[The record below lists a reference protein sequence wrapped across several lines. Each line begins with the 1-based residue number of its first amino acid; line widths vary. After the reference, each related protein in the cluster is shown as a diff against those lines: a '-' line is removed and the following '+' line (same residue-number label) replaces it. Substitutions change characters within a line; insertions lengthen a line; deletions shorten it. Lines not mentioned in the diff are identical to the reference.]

1 VEVTKILERVTLI
14 LLRLTKSKV
23 LISIV
28 LVALILTVSLPGF
41 TSIGSAQPAERVPVI
56 IGFRNFKD
64 DKSVGDQGGEIKYSY
79 GYIRA
84 IAASVPPQAIDAL
97 QRNPNVA
104 YVETDF
110 KVYALQQP
118 IPWGIAKIRAPEVW
132 VTGNKGTGIKVAIVD
147 TGIDTTHLDLKV
159 VGGATFVA
167 GTSSYNDDNGHGT
180 HCAGIVAAL
189 DNDIGVV
196 GVAPEA
202 ALYAVKVLDRSG
214 SGYLS
219 DVIAGIEWCIKNG
232 MQVVSMSFGS
242 TSDST
247 SLHAE
252 CDKAYSA
259 NIVLM
264 AAAGNSGPGANTIGY
279 PAKYSSVIAVG
290 ATDSSDVV
298 ASWSSR
304 GPELSV
310 TAPGVNVYST
320 YKGGTYATLSGT
332 SMACPHVAGTV
343 ALILAKAA
351 HTPVEVRGILQKT
364 AVDLGPLGWDSTYG
378 YGRIDAY
385 AAATTGTTPDFSISA
400 TPSTLPIKA
409 GASGS
414 STITVTSLNGFSGA
428 VSLGASAPNGF
439 TATLSPSSLTVAPG
453 GSYSSTLSITVPST
467 AVAGPYTVMVT
478 GASGSLT
485 HSATVTVNVQTVP
498 LAPQNLKATSGN
510 AQTMLSWSAPS
521 SDGGSAIT
529 NYNIYRGTASGG
541 ETWITTIGNTLTYTD
556 TGLTNGVTY
565 YYQVEA
571 VNSVGTS
578 LPSNE
583 VSATPSIPT
592 AKTMS
597 VTVSTNK
604 ATYSRGSYVT
614 ITCTVKD
621 STTGNGLQGASV
633 GVTVYYP
640 NGSVAWTGSGT
651 TDSSGRVRFSYRIG
665 GSASKGTYK
674 VVATASLTGYQTGTG
689 QTTFKVV

>member
-1 VEVTKILERVTLI
+1 
-14 LLRLTKSKV
+14 LRLTKSKV
-23 LISIV
+23 HISIV
-28 LVALILTVSLPGF
+28 LVALILTISFSGL
-41 TSIGSAQPAERVPVI
+41 TSIGSAQPAGKVPVI
-56 IGFRNFKD
+56 IGFRNFQD

-159 VGGATFVA
+159 VGGATFVV
-167 GTSSYNDDNGHGT
+167 GTTSYNDDNGHGT

-196 GVAPEA
+196 GVAPGA
-202 ALYAVKVLDRSG
+202 ALYAVKVLDSSG

-219 DVIAGIEWCIKNG
+219 DVIKGIEWCITNK

-259 NIVLM
+259 NIVLV

-310 TAPGVNVYST
+310 TAPGVSIYST
-320 YKGGTYATLSGT
+320 YKRGVYATMSGT

-343 ALILAKAA
+343 ALILAKAI
-351 HTPVEVRGILQKT
+351 HTPTEVRNILQTT
-364 AVDLGPLGWDSTYG
+364 AVDLGTKGWDSAYG
-378 YGRIDAY
+378 YGRTDAY
-385 AAATTGTTPDFSISA
+385 AAIAPATPDFSVSISPSSVIVPTTGGTASYAVAITRTGGFTSPVTLSVSGLPSEASGSFSPTTGNLATLTVTVSPTETAGSYVFTVTGTGESLTRTATATLVIQKPDFSISA
-400 TPSTLPIKA
+400 SPSALTIKA

-414 STITVTSLNGFSGA
+414 STIKVTSLNGFSGT
-428 VSLGASAPNGF
+428 VSLAAASVPTGLG
-439 TATLSPSSLTVAPG
+439 ATLTPTSVVFTSG
-453 GSYSSTLSITVPST
+453 
-467 AVAGPYTVMVT
+467 
-478 GASGSLT
+478 GSLT
-485 HSATVTVNVQTVP
+485 STLKVTVPLGTKAGTYTITVTGKSGLLSHTATVTIKV
-498 LAPQNLKATSGN
+498 TS
-510 AQTMLSWSAPS
+510 
-521 SDGGSAIT
+521 
-529 NYNIYRGTASGG
+529 
-541 ETWITTIGNTLTYTD
+541 
-556 TGLTNGVTY
+556 NG
-565 YYQVEA
+565 
-571 VNSVGTS
+571 
-578 LPSNE
+578 
-583 VSATPSIPT
+583 
-592 AKTMS
+592 
-597 VTVSTNK
+597 
-604 ATYSRGSYVT
+604 
-614 ITCTVKD
+614 
-621 STTGNGLQGASV
+621 QG
-633 GVTVYYP
+633 
-640 NGSVAWTGSGT
+640 
-651 TDSSGRVRFSYRIG
+651 
-665 GSASKGTYK
+665 
-674 VVATASLTGYQTGTG
+674 QH
-689 QTTFKVV
+689 

>member
-1 VEVTKILERVTLI
+1 LKRVTSI

-28 LVALILTVSLPGF
+28 LVALILTVSFSGL
-41 TSIGSAQPAERVPVI
+41 TSIGSAQPAERVSVI
-56 IGFRNFKD
+56 IGFRGVQD
-64 DKSVGDQGGEIKYSY
+64 AESVRTQGGMIKYSY
-79 GYIRA
+79 EHIHA
-84 IAASVPPQAIDAL
+84 IAASVPPQAIEAL

-104 YVETDF
+104 YVETDY
-110 KVYALQQP
+110 KVYALQQQT
-118 IPWGIAKIRAPEVW
+118 PWGITKINAPQVW
-132 VTGNKGTGIKVAIVD
+132 GTGNKGTGIKVAIVD
-147 TGIDTTHLDLKV
+147 TGIDTTHPDLKV

-189 DNDIGVV
+189 NNELGVV

-214 SGYLS
+214 SGYVS
-219 DVIAGIEWCIKNG
+219 DVISGIDWCITNN

-252 CDKAYSA
+252 CDKAYNA
-259 NIVLM
+259 NIVLV
-264 AAAGNSGPGANTIGY
+264 AAAGNNGPGSNTLTY
-279 PAKYSSVIAVG
+279 PAKYSSVIAIG

-310 TAPGVNVYST
+310 SAPGVNIYST
-320 YKGGTYATLSGT
+320 YKGGVYATMSGT

-343 ALILAKAA
+343 ALILAI
-351 HTPVEVRGILQKT
+351 HTPTEVRNILQTT
-364 AVDLGPLGWDSTYG
+364 AVDLGTTGWDSSYG

-385 AAATTGTTPDFSISA
+385 AASASTTPDFSISA
-400 TPSTLPIKA
+400 SPSSLPIKA
-409 GASGS
+409 GDSGI

-428 VSLGASAPNGF
+428 VSLKASAPTGLSVDPSLFSLEVTSGGF
-439 TATLSPSSLTVAPG
+439 A
-453 GSYSSTLSITVPST
+453 SSTLTITVPST
-467 AVAGPYTVMVT
+467 TTAGTYTVTVT
-478 GASGSLT
+478 GTSGSLS
-485 HSATVTVNVQTVP
+485 HSATVTVSVQTVP
-498 LAPQNLKATSGN
+498 HAPQSLIATAGD
-510 AQTMLSWSAPS
+510 AKVTLSWSAPS
-521 SDGGSAIT
+521 SDGGSVIT
-529 NYNIYRGTASGG
+529 GYSIYRGTASGG
-541 ETWITTIGNTLTYTD
+541 ETLIKTIGNVLTYTD

-565 YYQVEA
+565 YYQVKA

-578 LPSNE
+578 PPSNE
-583 VSATPSIPT
+583 ASAKPSVPT

-604 ATYSRGSYVT
+604 ATYSRGSSVT

-621 STTGNGLQGASV
+621 SATGNALKGASV

-689 QTTFKVV
+689 QTTFKVA